1 MDAIH
6 GSPMTQSSP
15 ASSPPSQR
23 QSISASSNRPSRKC
37 TVCSITETCKWR
49 NVRSNDGILCNACF
63 IYQRKYDSTRPD
75 KAQNNYKKRKEDKN
89 KMKSV
94 NK

>member
-1 MDAIH
+1 MVPPI
-6 GSPMTQSSP
+6 TQVHYP
-15 ASSPPSQR
+15 HAAPTPPSQQ
-23 QSISASSNRPSRKC
+23 QSTSSSSSNRPSRKC